1 MKIKKLHLQIATG
14 VLIFC
19 LIVAG
24 ITLMKNKQKMTT
36 LEQSYSEKLK
46 KEQTKQNQLVTENK
60 MLKTEVQ
67 AVKNNEQEKNSQNF
81 DSISYQFIENY
92 TTYATKNISNKREAL
107 LKIANDT
114 VVNKIV
120 PEQQVADIAS
130 QLTSNKKDK
139 NIYSSDLT
147 FESKLLTS
155 KIYRDVTGNDSCDY
169 FALVTYEVSGA
180 SGKSEQQV
188 MLEYSLDKSV
198 DGKIKVVSFDYHTSV
213 N

>member
-67 AVKNNEQEKNSQNF
+67 AVKSNEQEKNSQNF

-92 TTYATKNISNKREAL
+92 TTYATKNISNKRETL

>member
-46 KEQTKQNQLVTENK
+46 KEQTKQSQLATENK
-60 MLKTEVQ
+60 TLKTEVQ

-120 PEQQVADIAS
+120 PEQQVSDIAS
-130 QLTSNKKDK
+130 QLTANKKDK

-188 MLEYSLDKSV
+188 MLEYALDKSV

>member
-67 AVKNNEQEKNSQNF
+67 AVKSNEQEKNSQNF

-120 PEQQVADIAS
+120 PEQQVSDIAS
-130 QLTSNKKDK
+130 QLTANKKDK

>member
-67 AVKNNEQEKNSQNF
+67 AVKSNEQEKNSQNF

-120 PEQQVADIAS
+120 PEQQVSDIAS
-130 QLTSNKKDK
+130 QLTANKKDK

-188 MLEYSLDKSV
+188 MLEYALDKSV

>member
-67 AVKNNEQEKNSQNF
+67 AVKSNEQEKNSQNF

-188 MLEYSLDKSV
+188 MLEYSLDKSI

>member
-67 AVKNNEQEKNSQNF
+67 AVKSNEQEKNSQNF

-92 TTYATKNISNKREAL
+92 TTYATKNISNKRETL

-188 MLEYSLDKSV
+188 MLEYALDKSV

>member
-46 KEQTKQNQLVTENK
+46 KEQTKQSQLATENK
-60 MLKTEVQ
+60 TLKTEVQ

-130 QLTSNKKDK
+130 QLTANKKDK

-188 MLEYSLDKSV
+188 MLEYALDKSV